1 MGNLTS
7 ILNGIS
13 KSFYNNFIVEDR
25 YMHIVDGLKTTLII
39 TVFAV
44 LLGTLLGGG
53 ICWMRMNRRKWL
65 RSIATVYIDIMRGT
79 PVLVML
85 MIMYYVI
92 LAPAM
97 LPIVGL

>member
-13 KSFYNNFIVEDR
+13 KSFYNNFIVVDR

-44 LLGTLLGGG
+44 LLGTLLGGETP
-53 ICWMRMNRRKWL
+53 L
-65 RSIATVYIDIMRGT
+65 RADLGVIAGR
-79 PVLVML
+79 
-85 MIMYYVI
+85 
-92 LAPAM
+92 
-97 LPIVGL
+97 